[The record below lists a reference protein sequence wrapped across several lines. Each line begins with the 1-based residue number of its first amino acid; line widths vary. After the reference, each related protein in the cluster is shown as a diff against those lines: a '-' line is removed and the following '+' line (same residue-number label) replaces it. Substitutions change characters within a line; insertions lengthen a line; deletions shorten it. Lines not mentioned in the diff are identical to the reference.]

1 MISFNKQYFI
11 LAVLLF
17 IIEVLIALFVH
28 DAIIRPYIG
37 DLLVV
42 ILIYCFLKSFLN
54 ISVLT
59 AAVSV
64 LIFSVT
70 VELLQYLKIV
80 EVLGLQ
86 NNKVAKIIIGTSFA
100 WLDLLV
106 YALGIA
112 IVLLVEKII
121 NPLLN
126 FKQLKWY
133 K

>member
-1 MISFNKQYFI
+1 MIIFKKQYFI

-28 DAIIRPYIG
+28 DTIIRPYIG

-64 LIFSVT
+64 LSFSFV
-70 VELLQYLKIV
+70 VEMMQYFKIV

-100 WLDLLV
+100 WIDLLV
-106 YALGIA
+106 YVLGIA
-112 IVLLVEKII
+112 IVLIVEKIFSVK
-121 NPLLN
+121 PVPKL
-126 FKQLKWY
+126 
-133 K
+133 

>member
-1 MISFNKQYFI
+1 MITFKKQYFI

-37 DLLVV
+37 DMLVV
-42 ILIYCFLKSFLN
+42 ILIYCCLKSFFN

-64 LIFSVT
+64 LIFSFA
-70 VELLQYLKIV
+70 VETMQYFRIV

-86 NNKVAKIIIGTSFA
+86 NNKLAKIIIGTSFA
-100 WLDLLV
+100 WIDLLV
-106 YALGIA
+106 YVLGIA
-112 IVLLVEKII
+112 MVLIVEKMLSVK
-121 NPLLN
+121 PAPKL
-126 FKQLKWY
+126 
-133 K
+133 